1 MKIVIAGAGE
11 VGTHLAKQL
20 SHEQQDITVID
31 RDMEK
36 LLPLDANYNLLTV
49 NGSPLSFQTLKDS
62 GVEGCDLYIAVTPYE
77 TENLVSCSVA
87 RSIGA
92 KKTVAR
98 IDNFEYKDPR
108 HREFFGSIGVNDLI
122 YPEYL
127 AALDIMSALTH
138 NWARHWFELHDGELI
153 LVAVKLR
160 QGAKL
165 VGMQL
170 KELAVREHNF
180 HVAAIK
186 RGYETII
193 PRGDDYVR
201 DGDIVYFTTTRDY
214 VNELADICGK
224 VRRKIKEVMIMG
236 GTRIAIQLAQRGA
249 HKYNFKIIEND
260 HARCLKLSE
269 QCPEAQIIHA
279 DAHDAEALRDEGIA
293 DMDAFI
299 ALTESSETNILT
311 CLAAKEAGVPK
322 TIAEVEKMHFIRSAE
337 GLNIGMVVNKKLL
350 ASSRIFQILL
360 DADSASPKCLALADA
375 EVAEIEV
382 KPGSKITKAP
392 VKDLHLSRDM
402 TIAGLIRDGKGEM
415 VTGATHI
422 QAGDR
427 VLVFSLNGM
436 LHNVEK
442 LFL

>member
-1 MKIVIAGAGE
+1 MKIVIAGAGQ
-11 VGTHLAKQL
+11 VGTHLAKLL
-20 SHEQQDITVID
+20 SREEQDITVID
-31 RDMEK
+31 RDEER
-36 LLPLDANYNLLTV
+36 LAPLDANYNLLTFT
-49 NGSPLSFQTLKDS
+49 GSPLSFKALKEA
-62 GVEGCDLYIAVTPYE
+62 GIEGCDLYIAVTPYE
-77 TENLVSCSVA
+77 TENIVSCSIA
-87 RSIGA
+87 HSLGA
-92 KKTVAR
+92 TKTVAR
-98 IDNFEYKDPR
+98 IDNFEYKDPH
-108 HREFFGSIGVNDLI
+108 HRSFFASIGVDDLI

-127 AALDIMSALTH
+127 AANDIMSALVH
-138 NWARHWFELHDGELI
+138 NWARHWFELHHGELI
-153 LVAVKLR
+153 LVAIKLR
-160 QGAKL
+160 DGARL
-165 VGMQL
+165 IGMQL
-170 KELAVREHNF
+170 KELAQREHNF

-201 DGDIVYFTTTRDY
+201 DGDIVYFTTRREY
-214 VNELADICGK
+214 VNELADVCGK
-224 VRRKIKEVMIMG
+224 KRRKIKDVMIMG
-236 GTRIAIQLAQRGA
+236 GTRIAIQLAQQGA
-249 HKYNFKIIEND
+249 GHYNFKIIESD
-260 HARCLKLSE
+260 RARCLKLSE
-269 QCPEAQIIHA
+269 RCPEAQIVCG
-279 DAHDAEALRDEGIA
+279 DARDVETLRDEGIA

-299 ALTESSETNILT
+299 ALSESSEANILT

-322 TIAEVEKMHFIRSAE
+322 TIAEVENIQFISAAE
-337 GLNIGMVVNKKLL
+337 GLNIGMAVNKKLL
-350 ASSRIFQILL
+350 ASSRIVQILL